1 MLQAQYKVYVR
12 MDYDSNI
19 RELWFINKQE
29 DTGYKAVSSQH
40 SLMQQLNKQKKL
52 SILYKLLMKHVL
64 CKIVDIKSNK
74 FK

>member
-40 SLMQQLNKQKKL
+40 SLMQQLNNKKNFL
-52 SILYKLLMKHVL
+52 FYISYWWSMFFAK
-64 CKIVDIKSNK
+64 
-74 FK
+74 